1 MKINERIKARRLEL
15 NMSLEDVARLVGC
28 NRSTIYKYEN
38 GNTEKLPIQILAPL
52 AVALRCSP
60 TYLMGLE
67 DEMCYSA
74 ESIKFVK
81 VPLYSPI
88 CCGNGGFAED
98 NIIEYIPVPG
108 DGLNVNK
115 EYFAQYAK
123 GNSMADRIEDG
134 DLLVFEKTSVPEVN
148 KIGCFCVD
156 ENEAMCKQYKV
167 SNGVPILVPL
177 NREYEP
183 IVVDSTNFRCIGLL
197 KKVIKNF

>member
-1 MKINERIKARRLEL
+1 MNKKIADNIKKIREEKHISQQEL
-15 NMSLEDVARLVGC
+15 GSLLNISGKTISSWEIGRTEPNMGYIQSMCDIFNVSIDEL
-28 NRSTIYKYEN
+28 IYGSNDKKSYGLKYKE
-38 GNTEKLPIQILAPL
+38 I
-52 AVALRCSP
+52 
-60 TYLMGLE
+60 
-67 DEMCYSA
+67 
-74 ESIKFVK
+74 
-81 VPLYSPI
+81 PLYSPI

-148 KIGCFCVD
+148 KIGCFCID

-183 IVVDSTNFRCIGLL
+183 IVVDSTNFRCIGIL

>member
-1 MKINERIKARRLEL
+1 MNISGKTVSSWEIGRTEPNMGYIQSMCDIFNISIDEL
-15 NMSLEDVARLVGC
+15 
-28 NRSTIYKYEN
+28 IYGSNDKKSYGLKYKE
-38 GNTEKLPIQILAPL
+38 I
-52 AVALRCSP
+52 
-60 TYLMGLE
+60 
-67 DEMCYSA
+67 
-74 ESIKFVK
+74 
-81 VPLYSPI
+81 PLYSPI

-148 KIGCFCVD
+148 KIGCFCID

>member
-1 MKINERIKARRLEL
+1 MNKKIADNIKKIREEKHISQQEL
-15 NMSLEDVARLVGC
+15 GSLLNISGKTISSWEIGRTEPNMGYIQSMCDIFNISIDEL
-28 NRSTIYKYEN
+28 IYGSNDKKSYGLKYKE
-38 GNTEKLPIQILAPL
+38 I
-52 AVALRCSP
+52 
-60 TYLMGLE
+60 
-67 DEMCYSA
+67 
-74 ESIKFVK
+74 
-81 VPLYSPI
+81 PLYSPI

-148 KIGCFCVD
+148 KIGCFCIN

>member
-1 MKINERIKARRLEL
+1 MNKKIADNIKKIREEKHISQQEL
-15 NMSLEDVARLVGC
+15 GSLLNISGKTISSWEIGRTEPNMGYIQSMCDIFNISIDEL
-28 NRSTIYKYEN
+28 IYGSNDKKSYGLKYKE
-38 GNTEKLPIQILAPL
+38 I
-52 AVALRCSP
+52 
-60 TYLMGLE
+60 
-67 DEMCYSA
+67 
-74 ESIKFVK
+74 
-81 VPLYSPI
+81 PLYSPI

-148 KIGCFCVD
+148 KIGCFCID

>member
-1 MKINERIKARRLEL
+1 MNKKIADNIKKIREEKHISQQEL
-15 NMSLEDVARLVGC
+15 GSLLNISGKTISSWEIGRTEPNMGYIQSMCDIFNISIDEL
-28 NRSTIYKYEN
+28 IYGSNDKKSYGLKYKE
-38 GNTEKLPIQILAPL
+38 I
-52 AVALRCSP
+52 
-60 TYLMGLE
+60 
-67 DEMCYSA
+67 
-74 ESIKFVK
+74 
-81 VPLYSPI
+81 PLYSPI

-115 EYFAQYAK
+115 EYVAQYAK

-148 KIGCFCVD
+148 KIGCFCID

>member
-1 MKINERIKARRLEL
+1 MNKKIADNIKKIREEKHISQQEL
-15 NMSLEDVARLVGC
+15 GSLLNISGKTISSWEIGRTEPNMGYIQSMCDIFNISIDEL
-28 NRSTIYKYEN
+28 IYGSDDKKNYGLKYKE
-38 GNTEKLPIQILAPL
+38 I
-52 AVALRCSP
+52 
-60 TYLMGLE
+60 
-67 DEMCYSA
+67 
-74 ESIKFVK
+74 
-81 VPLYSPI
+81 PLYSPI

-148 KIGCFCVD
+148 KIGCFCID

>member
-1 MKINERIKARRLEL
+1 MNKKIADNIKKIREEKHISQQEL
-15 NMSLEDVARLVGC
+15 GSLLNISGKTVSSWEIGRTEPNMGYIQSMCDIFNISIDEL
-28 NRSTIYKYEN
+28 IYGSNDKKSYGLKYKE
-38 GNTEKLPIQILAPL
+38 I
-52 AVALRCSP
+52 
-60 TYLMGLE
+60 
-67 DEMCYSA
+67 
-74 ESIKFVK
+74 
-81 VPLYSPI
+81 PLYSPI

-148 KIGCFCVD
+148 KIGCFCID

>member
-1 MKINERIKARRLEL
+1 MNKKIADNIKKIREEKHISQQEL
-15 NMSLEDVARLVGC
+15 GSLLNISGKTISSWEIGRTEPNMGYIQSMCDIFNISIDEL
-28 NRSTIYKYEN
+28 IYGSNDKKSYGLKYKE
-38 GNTEKLPIQILAPL
+38 I
-52 AVALRCSP
+52 
-60 TYLMGLE
+60 
-67 DEMCYSA
+67 
-74 ESIKFVK
+74 
-81 VPLYSPI
+81 PLYSPI

-98 NIIEYIPVPG
+98 NIMEYIPVPG

-148 KIGCFCVD
+148 KIGCFCID

>member
-1 MKINERIKARRLEL
+1 MNKKIADNIKKIREEKHISQQEL
-15 NMSLEDVARLVGC
+15 GSLLNISGKTVSSWEIGRTEPNMGYIQSMCDIFNISIDDLIYGSNDKKSYSLK
-28 NRSTIYKYEN
+28 YKE
-38 GNTEKLPIQILAPL
+38 I
-52 AVALRCSP
+52 
-60 TYLMGLE
+60 
-67 DEMCYSA
+67 
-74 ESIKFVK
+74 
-81 VPLYSPI
+81 PLYSPI

-148 KIGCFCVD
+148 KIGCFCID

>member
-1 MKINERIKARRLEL
+1 MNKKIADNIKKIREEKHISQQEL
-15 NMSLEDVARLVGC
+15 GSLLNISDKTISSWEIGRTEPNMGYIQSMCDIFNISIDEL
-28 NRSTIYKYEN
+28 IYGSNDKKSYGLKYKE
-38 GNTEKLPIQILAPL
+38 I
-52 AVALRCSP
+52 
-60 TYLMGLE
+60 
-67 DEMCYSA
+67 
-74 ESIKFVK
+74 
-81 VPLYSPI
+81 PLYSPI

-148 KIGCFCVD
+148 KIGCFCID

>member
-1 MKINERIKARRLEL
+1 MNKKIADNIKKIREEKHISQQEL
-15 NMSLEDVARLVGC
+15 GSLLNISGKTISSWEIGRTEPNMGYIQSMCDIFNISIDEL
-28 NRSTIYKYEN
+28 IYGSDDKKSYGLKYKE
-38 GNTEKLPIQILAPL
+38 I
-52 AVALRCSP
+52 
-60 TYLMGLE
+60 
-67 DEMCYSA
+67 
-74 ESIKFVK
+74 
-81 VPLYSPI
+81 PLYSPI

-148 KIGCFCVD
+148 KIGCFCID

>member
-1 MKINERIKARRLEL
+1 MNKKIADNIKKIREEKHISQQEL
-15 NMSLEDVARLVGC
+15 GSLLNISGKTISSWEIGRTEPNMGYIQSMCDIFNISIDEL
-28 NRSTIYKYEN
+28 IYGSNDKKSYGLKYKE
-38 GNTEKLPIQILAPL
+38 I
-52 AVALRCSP
+52 
-60 TYLMGLE
+60 
-67 DEMCYSA
+67 
-74 ESIKFVK
+74 
-81 VPLYSPI
+81 PLYSPI

-134 DLLVFEKTSVPEVN
+134 DLLVFEKTSIPEVN
-148 KIGCFCVD
+148 KIGCFCID